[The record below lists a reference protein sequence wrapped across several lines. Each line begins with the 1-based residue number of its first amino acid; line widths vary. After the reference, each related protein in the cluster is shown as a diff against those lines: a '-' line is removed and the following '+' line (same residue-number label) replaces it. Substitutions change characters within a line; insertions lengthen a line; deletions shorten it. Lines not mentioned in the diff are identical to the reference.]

1 MRQLMDIILCLE
13 THVHT
18 KPFYGYVPPGSF
30 DTLRSLVVVGVYTG
44 RGDLIGVAT
53 NLALFGAPEVIGTPD
68 HNLKNSKW

>member
-1 MRQLMDIILCLE
+1 MGMFPQG
-13 THVHT
+13 V
-18 KPFYGYVPPGSF
+18 F
-30 DTLRSLVVVGVYTG
+30 DTLRSLVVVGFYTG